1 MKGLNLSTSINIISK
16 LHHELSKKKF
26 QKCFK
31 VFAKV
36 IGIYL
41 CKMQVLISGLRQNT
55 WFVKIA
61 NISTLLKTNHNN
73 INLY

>member
-16 LHHELSKKKF
+16 LYHELSKKNL
-26 QKCFK
+26 QKCFN
-31 VFAKV
+31 VFAKI

-41 CKMQVLISGLRQNT
+41 CKIQVLISGLRQNT

-61 NISTLLKTNHNN
+61 NISTLLKKNDNN